1 MLHWALETCDE
12 HFFSSGFRLVMGLNN
27 DSADSL
33 MVPTKKA
40 LIFLANVTKTKANS
54 ASAADYFYLQDD
66 VCETESK

>member
-54 ASAADYFYLQDD
+54 ASAAIFICRTMCVRLSQNN
-66 VCETESK
+66 